1 MDKQKADEI
10 LTEYLRKIYGFAAK
24 KSFSYGETEELCAVI
39 LKELY
44 ESLLKSDEIY
54 NLEGYVWR
62 ISEHVYSKYV
72 QYTKKHKCV
81 SFDGLNISCRDK
93 YDFGEEEEELLRLRR
108 EIAFLTKTRR
118 EIVYSY
124 YYENKSIAFISER
137 YGLPAGTVKWHLN
150 KARHEL
156 KEGFTMERKI
166 GRLGIKPVKAANIG
180 HSGDPGPNG
189 GPEYYLKDSLNL
201 NIVYSVYYS
210 PKTREE
216 IAEELGVTPVYID
229 DRVALLES
237 NGFLVRKSGDR
248 FTTYVRF
255 GSETYSLEKE
265 ETRQKKRLE
274 IAKMLSEDYAPAVI
288 KAVSDVKSVYIPSS
302 NRELLYAAAV
312 FYAVSNKCGIEV
324 KKDLSP
330 YYIRTTDGGNY
341 IAFVDIETV
350 QSDKEYVP
358 QLHLPSM
365 WSCGSMTR
373 NSCKYPVECW
383 SVDSRYSSREGGWQ
397 NNIGTDYEYLYEFI
411 TGNLADNS
419 ANEDKFKRLRERK
432 FLSDDNKVNIMIVQ
446 GKAEDFFSIIPE
458 LDDKFKKKFADYA
471 LEYAQVKAMDY
482 PPQMRDLIISWT
494 AGGFVGNNEVAL
506 MLMDILY
513 GNGTFKLLTQ
523 QEKITS
529 NLIMFSD
536 VLPE

>member
-81 SFDGLNISCRDK
+81 SFDGLNISCRDT

-274 IAKMLSEDYAPAVI
+274 IAKMLSEDYSPAVI

-446 GKAEDFFSIIPE
+446 GKAEDFFSKIPE

>member
-81 SFDGLNISCRDK
+81 SFDGLNISCRDT

-166 GRLGIKPVKAANIG
+166 GRLGIKPVKATSIG

-201 NIVYSVYYS
+201 NIVYSVYHS
-210 PKTREE
+210 AKTREE

-446 GKAEDFFSIIPE
+446 GKAEDFFSKIPE

-513 GNGTFKLLTQ
+513 GNGTFGQLTEH
-523 QEKITS
+523 EKITS

>member
-1 MDKQKADEI
+1 M
-10 LTEYLRKIYGFAAK
+10 
-24 KSFSYGETEELCAVI
+24 
-39 LKELY
+39 
-44 ESLLKSDEIY
+44 
-54 NLEGYVWR
+54 
-62 ISEHVYSKYV
+62 
-72 QYTKKHKCV
+72 
-81 SFDGLNISCRDK
+81 
-93 YDFGEEEEELLRLRR
+93 LRLRR

-124 YYENKSIAFISER
+124 YYENKTIAFISER

-419 ANEDKFKRLRERK
+419 ANEDKFKRLKERK

-446 GKAEDFFSIIPE
+446 GKAEDFFSKIPE

-513 GNGTFKLLTQ
+513 GNGTFGQLTEH
-523 QEKITS
+523 EKITS

>member
-81 SFDGLNISCRDK
+81 SFDGLNISCRDT

-166 GRLGIKPVKAANIG
+166 GRLGIKPVKATSIG
-180 HSGDPGPNG
+180 HSGDPGSNG

-201 NIVYSVYYS
+201 NIVYSVYHS
-210 PKTREE
+210 AKTREE

-248 FTTYVRF
+248 FTTYVCF
-255 GSETYSLEKE
+255 EPESYSLEKE
-265 ETRQKKRLE
+265 EARQKKRLE
-274 IAKMLSEDYAPAVI
+274 IAKMLSEDYAAAVI
-288 KAVSDVKSVYIPSS
+288 KAVSDVKNVYIPSS
-302 NRELLYAAAV
+302 NRELLYAAV
-312 FYAVSNKCGIEV
+312 LFYAVSNKCRIEV

-341 IAFVDIETV
+341 FAFVDIETI
-350 QSDKEYVP
+350 QSDKDYVP
-358 QLHLPSM
+358 QLHLPPM
-365 WSCGSMTR
+365 QCCGSMTR

-411 TGNLADNS
+411 TGSLADNS

-446 GKAEDFFSIIPE
+446 GKAEDFFSKIPE

-471 LEYAQVKAMDY
+471 FEYAQVKARDY
-482 PPQMRDLIISWT
+482 PPQMRDLIISLT

>member
-81 SFDGLNISCRDK
+81 SFDGLNISCRDT

-124 YYENKSIAFISER
+124 YYENKTIAFISER

-201 NIVYSVYYS
+201 NIVYSVYHS

-265 ETRQKKRLE
+265 EARQKKRLE

-411 TGNLADNS
+411 TGSLADNS

-446 GKAEDFFSIIPE
+446 GKAEDFFSKIPE

>member
-81 SFDGLNISCRDK
+81 SFDGLNISCRDT

-216 IAEELGVTPVYID
+216 IAEELGVTPVFID

-446 GKAEDFFSIIPE
+446 GKAEDFFSKIPE

-513 GNGTFKLLTQ
+513 GNGTFGQLTEH
-523 QEKITS
+523 EKITS

>member
-81 SFDGLNISCRDK
+81 SFDGLNISCRDT

-411 TGNLADNS
+411 TGSLADNS

-446 GKAEDFFSIIPE
+446 GKAEDFFSKIPE

-471 LEYAQVKAMDY
+471 FEYAQVKAKDY
-482 PPQMRDLIISWT
+482 PPQMRDMIISLT
-494 AGGFVGNNEVAL
+494 AGGFVGDNETAL

-513 GNGTFKLLTQ
+513 GNGTFGQLTE

>member
-62 ISEHVYSKYV
+62 ISKHVYSKYV
-72 QYTKKHKCV
+72 HYTKKHKCV
-81 SFDGLNISCRDK
+81 SFDGLNISCRDT

-166 GRLGIKPVKAANIG
+166 GRLGIKPVKATSIG
-180 HSGDPGPNG
+180 HDGDPGPNG

-201 NIVYSVYYS
+201 NIVYSVYHS

-237 NGFLVRKSGDR
+237 NGFLVRKMGNK
-248 FTTYVRF
+248 FTTYVCF
-255 GSETYSLEKE
+255 EPESYSLEKE
-265 ETRQKKRLE
+265 EARQKKRLE
-274 IAKMLSEDYAPAVI
+274 IAEMLSVDYAPAVI

-302 NRELLYAAAV
+302 NRELLYAAAL
-312 FYAVSNKCGIEV
+312 FYAVSNKCRIEV

-341 IAFVDIETV
+341 IAFVNIETV
-350 QSDKEYVP
+350 QSDKDYIP
-358 QLHLPSM
+358 QLHLPPM
-365 WSCGSMTR
+365 QCCGSMTR

-446 GKAEDFFSIIPE
+446 GKAEDFFSKIPE

-471 LEYAQVKAMDY
+471 FEYAQVKAMDY
-482 PPQMRDLIISWT
+482 PPQMRDLIISLT
-494 AGGFVGNNEVAL
+494 AGGFVGDNETAL

-513 GNGTFKLLTQ
+513 GNGTFKPLTE

>member
-81 SFDGLNISCRDK
+81 SFDGLNISCRDT

-166 GRLGIKPVKAANIG
+166 GRLGIKPVKATGIG
-180 HSGDPGPNG
+180 HGGNPGPNG

-201 NIVYSVYYS
+201 NIVYSVYHS

-237 NGFLVRKSGDR
+237 NGFLVRKSGDK
-248 FTTYVRF
+248 FTTYVCF
-255 GSETYSLEKE
+255 EPESYSLEKE
-265 ETRQKKRLE
+265 EARQKKRLE
-274 IAKMLSEDYAPAVI
+274 IAKMLSEDYAAAVI

-341 IAFVDIETV
+341 FAFVDIETV
-350 QSDKEYVP
+350 QSDKDYVP

-411 TGNLADNS
+411 TGNLANNS
-419 ANEDKFKRLRERK
+419 ANDDKFKRLRERK

-446 GKAEDFFSIIPE
+446 GKAEDFFSKIPE

-471 LEYAQVKAMDY
+471 FEYAQVKAMDY
-482 PPQMRDLIISWT
+482 PLQMRDLIISLT
-494 AGGFVGNNEVAL
+494 AGGFVGDNETAL

-513 GNGTFKLLTQ
+513 GNGTFKPLTE

>member
-81 SFDGLNISCRDK
+81 SFDGLNISCRDT

-265 ETRQKKRLE
+265 EARQKKRLE

-411 TGNLADNS
+411 TGSLADNS

-446 GKAEDFFSIIPE
+446 GKAEDFFSKIPE

-523 QEKITS
+523 QEKITA